1 MKIIVIGAVAAG
13 TSAAAKARRNNDYA
27 EIVIYERDQDISYS
41 GCGLPYFIGG
51 KVSAIETLVPRDA
64 AFFKTKYNID
74 ILIRHEV
81 LKIDIAHKTLLIKN
95 LITGNTF
102 KDIYD
107 KLIISTGASAFV
119 PPIKGIDN
127 ENVFF
132 LRNVQNAMAIKTYMN
147 NHHPK
152 TAVIVGTGFIGFELA
167 DNLVQAGLKVILV
180 ERAPQITPNLDE
192 DMAKYLEHLLTEK
205 DIPVIKNANVVA
217 TTNQGVLL
225 ENGIHIPGEMII
237 IATGVKPNVSLAKE
251 AGIHLGTTGAI
262 QVNERMMTMD
272 PDIYACGDCV
282 ETWSAVTKVPHY
294 RPLGSTANKTGRIC
308 GDNITGGNM
317 IYTGNL
323 GTGIFQVFD
332 ISVGSTGLSEA
343 EAIKAGYD
351 VVVCHNIK
359 PNKPA
364 FMGGREMTIK
374 AIANKDT
381 QKILGVQIIGYEGVD
396 KRLDIF
402 VTLITY
408 GATVD
413 EIFNLDLGY
422 APPFSTTKDPVHY
435 TGMIL
440 DNTLNN
446 GLDLVTPKSLKKT
459 VDGGQDYQIIDARVK
474 DKYKAGHISGAINI
488 PHSQLRDTLPM
499 LDKDIPVVTYCNKGV
514 TGNATQNI
522 LLNRDFKKVYNL
534 SGGYAFFDA
543 TKEE

>member
-27 EIVIYERDQDISYS
+27 DIVIYERDQDISYS
-41 GCGLPYFIGG
+41 GCGLPYYIGG
-51 KVSAIETLVPRDA
+51 TVSSIETLVPRDP
-64 AFFKTKYNID
+64 AFFKSKYNIN
-74 ILIRHEV
+74 IFTQHEV
-81 LKIDIAHKTLLIKN
+81 LKIDIAHKTIKVKN
-95 LITGNTF
+95 LITGATF

-119 PPIKGIDN
+119 PPIKGVDKD
-127 ENVFF
+127 NVFF
-132 LRNVQNAMAIKTYMN
+132 LRNVQNAIAIKTFMEN
-147 NHHPK
+147 NHPK
-152 TAVIVGTGFIGFELA
+152 TAVIVGSGFIGFELLE
-167 DNLVQAGLKVILV
+167 NLSQSGIKVTIV
-180 ERAPQITPNLDE
+180 ERAPKITPNLDD
-192 DMAKYLEHLLTEK
+192 DMAKYLERLLTEK
-205 DIPVIKNANVVA
+205 DIPIIKNALVTE
-217 TTNQGVLL
+217 TTGSGVLL
-225 ENGIHIPGEMII
+225 ANGTHIPGEMII
-237 IATGVKPNVSLAKE
+237 IATGVKPNVTLADN
-251 AGIHLGTTGAI
+251 AGILLGITGAI
-262 QVNERMMTMD
+262 KVDERMMTID
-272 PDIYACGDCV
+272 TDIYACGDCI
-282 ETWSAVTKVPHY
+282 ETWSTITKAPHY

-317 IYTGNL
+317 VYTGNL
-323 GTGIFQVFD
+323 GTGIFKIFD
-332 ISVGSTGLSEA
+332 ISIGSTGLSEA

-359 PNKPA
+359 PDKPTYL
-364 FMGGREMTIK
+364 GGREMTIK
-374 AIANKDT
+374 AIADKNT

-413 EIFNLDLGY
+413 ELFNLDLCY

-440 DNTLNN
+440 DNALNN
-446 GLDLVTPKSLKKT
+446 GRELLTVDSLKKKSNE
-459 VDGGQDYQIIDARVK
+459 GQDYQIIDTRVESQ
-474 DKYKAGHISGAINI
+474 YEAGHISDAVNI
-488 PHSQLRDTLPM
+488 PHSQLRHHLTK

-522 LLNRDFKKVYNL
+522 LLGHDFKKVYNL
-534 SGGYAFFDA
+534 SGGYEFFDA

>member
-1 MKIIVIGAVAAG
+1 MKIIIIGAVAAG

-27 EIVIYERDQDISYS
+27 DIVIYEKDQDISYS
-41 GCGLPYFIGG
+41 GCGLPYYIGG
-51 KVSAIETLVPRDA
+51 KVSSIETLVPRDP
-64 AFFKTKYNID
+64 AFFKSKYNID
-74 ILIRHEV
+74 IFTQHEV
-81 LKIDIAHKTLLIKN
+81 LKIDIAHKTLKVKN
-95 LITGNTF
+95 LITGATF

-107 KLIISTGASAFV
+107 KLIISTGASAYV
-119 PPIKGIDN
+119 PRIKGVDKD
-127 ENVFF
+127 NVFF
-132 LRNVQNAMAIKTYMN
+132 LRNVQNAIAIKTFME

-152 TAVIVGTGFIGFELA
+152 TAVIVGSGFIGFELLE
-167 DNLVQAGLKVILV
+167 NFIQAGIKVTIV
-180 ERAPQITPNLDE
+180 ERAPKITPNLDD
-192 DMAKYLEHLLTEK
+192 DMARYLERLLTEK
-205 DIPVIKNANVVA
+205 NIPIIKNALVTE
-217 TTNQGVLL
+217 TTSSGVLL
-225 ENGIHIPGEMII
+225 DNGTHISGEMII
-237 IATGVKPNVSLAKE
+237 IAAGVKPNVALSE
-251 AGIHLGTTGAI
+251 NAGILLGTTGAI
-262 QVNERMMTMD
+262 KVDERMMTID
-272 PDIYACGDCV
+272 TDIYACGDCI
-282 ETWSAVTKVPHY
+282 ETWSTITKTPHY

-323 GTGIFQVFD
+323 STGIFKIFD

-359 PNKPA
+359 PNKPTYL
-364 FMGGREMTIK
+364 GGREMTIK
-374 AIANKDT
+374 AIADKNT

-413 EIFNLDLGY
+413 ELFNLDLCY

-440 DNTLNN
+440 DNALNN
-446 GLDLVTPKSLKKT
+446 GRELLTVDSLKKKL
-459 VDGGQDYQIIDARVK
+459 DEGQDYQIIDTRVEFQYE
-474 DKYKAGHISGAINI
+474 DGHINDAVNI
-488 PHSQLRDTLPM
+488 PHSELRHHLTK

-522 LLNRDFKKVYNL
+522 LLGHDFKKVVNL
-534 SGGYAFFDA
+534 SGGYEFFDA